1 MSQAIMTGTDDLPD
15 LPNTC
20 RKGAQTPSK
29 MDKYGQQT
37 VASSAGGDNS
47 KKCPR
52 GAKKPDSRARKTE
65 RAGFEPAVPAR
76 GTPVFETGSIS
87 HSDTSPNY

>member
-1 MSQAIMTGTDDLPD
+1 MTGTDDLPD

-29 MDKYGQQT
+29 I
-37 VASSAGGDNS
+37 
-47 KKCPR
+47 
-52 GAKKPDSRARKTE
+52 DSRQLLHPPVVTIAKNALEGPKNLILGQEKTE